1 MNVHQRIKVA
11 RIKLGLT
18 FKQFGDAVGVSH
30 GAVQQWE
37 KLDGLAPSRRNQ
49 PAVAKMLGITVSE
62 LMSEGSLQSGPAP
75 ELDAGDISEIGKMLG
90 QWLDRITNE
99 KAQTLA
105 FHACVDVI
113 IQALRD
119 NQPKPSP
126 TPAPS
131 AKKTAAKN
139 PA

>member
-1 MNVHQRIKVA
+1 MNVHQRIKAA

-37 KLDGLAPSRRNQ
+37 KPDGLAPSRRNQ
-49 PAVAKMLGITVSE
+49 PAVAKLLGITVPE
-62 LMSEGSLQSGPAP
+62 LMSEGALPMTTVTEVEAA
-75 ELDAGDISEIGKMLG
+75 DVSEIGTMLG
-90 QWLDRITNE
+90 QWLDRIKDE

-113 IQALRD
+113 IRALRD
-119 NQPKPSP
+119 SQP
-126 TPAPS
+126 TPVPAPAHS
-131 AKKTAAKN
+131 AKKTGAKN